1 MENFNKKLNLNLD
14 TDFLVHT
21 IPPRILHDP
30 VGDLQGAQTAA
41 LQSRCFMVL
50 KKNKNHKERHK
61 TELPYL
67 IFA

>member
-14 TDFLVHT
+14 ADFLVHT

-41 LQSRCFMVL
+41 HQTRCFMVL
-50 KKNKNHKERHK
+50 KKTTKIIKNIIKLNCL
-61 TELPYL
+61 T
-67 IFA
+67 